1 MESVMTFIYQSDWVV
16 KIFIVMSVVVLTIV
30 LERLYELGRTQR
42 EINRMGRDMQAAVRR
57 DSPVRLLQAIDESDE
72 RRVDL
77 ALNLFEQRLRRYA
90 TLLGLIAVLA
100 PMLGLVGTFL
110 GVFQVFEGVSE
121 VGLSDPKAIA
131 GGIRKVLVDTVAGL
145 SIAMP
150 AMAAFKSFEVWV
162 LNLSLRAETLLLSGQ
177 KAGYGAA

>member
-1 MESVMTFIYQSDWVV
+1 MTFIIQSDWVV
-16 KIFIVMSVVVLTIV
+16 KIFVAMSIAVLTIV
-30 LERLYELGRTQR
+30 LERLYELGRTQY
-42 EINRMGRDMQAAVRR
+42 EIGRIASDVKAAIRP
-57 DSPVRLLQAIDESDE
+57 DSPLQLLQGVDGRDE

-90 TLLGLIAVLA
+90 TPLGLIAVLA

-145 SIAMP
+145 SIAIP
-150 AMAAFKSFEVWV
+150 AMAAFKSFEVWAV
-162 LNLSLRAETLLLSGQ
+162 NLSLKAETLLLSKE
-177 KAGYGAA
+177 KATHGAA